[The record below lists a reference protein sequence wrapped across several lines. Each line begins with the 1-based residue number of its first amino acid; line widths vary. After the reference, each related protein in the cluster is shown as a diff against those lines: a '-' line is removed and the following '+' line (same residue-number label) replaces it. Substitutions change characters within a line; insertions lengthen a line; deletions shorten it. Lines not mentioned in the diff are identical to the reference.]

1 MIAEVDQK
9 EAAADD
15 DRKVRA
21 DTASLLHQNVAAMKV
36 DNFVVRP
43 RREHV
48 EKFANESA
56 WDELTPEDIIELNTK
71 VAGLPTE
78 LVDDD
83 EEAKRFDLL
92 ILRTQL
98 AILQA
103 LPDFGAL
110 KEKVQAL
117 ASKLEEQTAIP
128 SIKAEIEL
136 IHSVASDDWWDGVT
150 IAMLE
155 TARRKLR
162 LLIKLIPKGE
172 KKIVY
177 TDFEDQLGDSTTV
190 DLPQVTAGLNMA
202 KFREKARVFLKAHE
216 SHLSLQRLRRN
227 QPLTGSDLAELEK
240 MLIDAGGTQALIEEA
255 KERSHGLGI
264 FIRTLVGLDHEAA
277 MKAFSEFI
285 VGTTATPNQIEFVN
299 LVVQELTQNGVMEP
313 ERLFQSPFKDL
324 SAQGPIGL
332 FPASKVTRII
342 EVINTFKERAAA

>member
-1 MIAEVDQK
+1 
-9 EAAADD
+9 
-15 DRKVRA
+15 
-21 DTASLLHQNVAAMKV
+21 VAAMKV

-48 EKFANESA
+48 EKFAKESA

-202 KFREKARVFLKAHE
+202 KFRERARVFLKAHE

-227 QPLTGSDLAELEK
+227 QPLTGSDLTELEK